1 MKFLPLRTK
10 IVLAVVASGWLGA
23 AVVGHLTLEMMRASF
38 SPATVQGHQEKYR
51 SHVLA
56 YYQSAGSWDAAKQ
69 REDLGHFIQRR
80 RAALAH
86 NRAADLPK
94 DPRPIDC
101 PVESWLQRLK
111 AWLGPLVMFGR
122 PSPPP
127 VTHGGFG
134 ASSCNSEA
142 ALPPDFPELPE
153 DPATI
158 PGRFPPPK
166 PGQTRTD
173 QRAWPPSRPLFSVV
187 DSAGNYILPPERAA
201 RGDRVPF
208 FDLQRWWSQVWS
220 QRISELQLDE
230 QIIGF
235 IVFEND
241 SEVDDSFLAYEQSVR
256 VSFLLAFLV
265 TALPIGM
272 MGYFWGNTIAQ
283 PLEQLTEAIR
293 LMKQGNLDRAIE
305 VKANGEIGQ
314 LATEFVAMR
323 HQRQLAEQKLARQK
337 QQAEAAKHQAEL
349 ANQAKSEFL
358 SNMSHELRTPL
369 NAVIGFSQLMKRDIG
384 LTEEQKTN
392 LAVIQMS
399 GEHLL
404 RLIDNFLS
412 MAKIEAGKA
421 ELVTQSIEVRSLFK
435 EVMAMFEL
443 ATHQKGLRLDFE
455 LDSTLPAYV
464 VMDDGKLRQVL
475 VNLLGNAI
483 KFTPEGGISVQVQY
497 APPDRL
503 MVEVIDSGVGIEPAE
518 LPKLFQSFEQTASGR
533 SSRAGTGLG
542 LALSRS
548 FIQLMG
554 GEITVKSQPNQGT
567 AFHFSISAPIG
578 EPNSAN
584 PDPRQIIGL
593 APDSPIPRIL
603 IADDRPENCT
613 LLSQL
618 LKRVGFAVREVH
630 DGYQAIEEWSK
641 WQPHLIWM
649 DLRMPQLDGI
659 SAMRQIKKLARSKQQ
674 FVAILALTASAF
686 QEDEEE
692 VLATGFDG
700 FVRKPFR
707 EQTILDA
714 IAHHLQVRYLYA
726 NLSTGLESEIS
737 SSFSGRSPV
746 ASPELTDRV
755 SQKLRNLPEPW
766 RKQMLKAAQE
776 ADFFELEYLIHK
788 LPPEEALVIAQL
800 NRILHDYDYDQLQS
814 LLSINLS

>member
-10 IVLAVVASGWLGA
+10 IVLAVMASGWVGA
-23 AVVGHLTLEMMRASF
+23 ALVGHLTLEMMRASF

-80 RAALAH
+80 RAELARSH
-86 NRAADLPK
+86 SADLPR

-127 VTHGGFG
+127 MAQGPLGTL
-134 ASSCNSEA
+134 SCHAEVAWPSDRP
-142 ALPPDFPELPE
+142 ALQE
-153 DPATI
+153 DPAMA
-158 PGRFPPPK
+158 PGWFLPPN
-166 PGQTRTD
+166 PGQP
-173 QRAWPPSRPLFSVV
+173 RAGRPLFSVV
-187 DSAGNYILPPERAA
+187 DSEGNYILPSERAA

-208 FDLQRWWSQVWS
+208 FDLQRWWSQAWS
-220 QRISELQLDE
+220 QRISELQLKE
-230 QIIGF
+230 QTIGF

-265 TALPIGM
+265 TTLPIGM
-272 MGYFWGNTIAQ
+272 MGYFLGNTIAK

-293 LMKQGNLDRAIE
+293 LMKRGDLDRAIE

-323 HQRQLAEQKLARQK
+323 SQRQLAEQKLARQK

-384 LTEEQKTN
+384 LTEDQKTN

-435 EVMAMFEL
+435 EVVAMFEL
-443 ATHQKGLRLDFE
+443 AAHQKGLRLDFE
-455 LDSTLPAYV
+455 LDSALPAYV

-483 KFTPEGGISVQVQY
+483 KFTPEGGISVQVRY

-503 MVEVIDSGVGIEPAE
+503 MVEVIDSGVGIEPTE

-533 SSRAGTGLG
+533 SSRVGTGLG

-554 GEITVKSQPNQGT
+554 GEITVRSQPNQGT
-567 AFHFSISAPIG
+567 AFHFWISAPIG

-618 LKRVGFAVREVH
+618 LKHVGFAVREVH

-659 SAMRQIKKLARSKQQ
+659 SAMRQIKKLAHSKQQ

-686 QEDEEE
+686 QEDEEQ

-714 IAHHLQVRYLYA
+714 IAYHLQVRYLYA

-746 ASPELTDRV
+746 TSPELTDRV
-755 SQKLRNLPEPW
+755 SQKLRNLPELW
-766 RKQMLKAAQE
+766 RRQMLKAAQE
-776 ADFFELEYLIHK
+776 ADFFELEYLIHQ
-788 LPPEEALVIAQL
+788 LPPEETLIIAQL

-814 LLSINLS
+814 LLSINLT